1 MKLALKKGVR
11 AFMLDLHMMSAHELG
26 LCHYSCAFGSIS
38 LDKTFQMFRDF
49 LHFNPREVIT
59 IIWEVVC
66 IDSCEKSVMYTIWVN
81 KLKESELFPQLL
93 VQKQGQHPWPTLE
106 EMITN
111 QTRLVSFS
119 DFGHDLNFWDLRF
132 DMFTVENT
140 YESVTLHDLKK
151 PCTLLNSYEIWTSAW
166 TPLLVMNRFLSHGLL
181 SIDTYRAFNGKTNL
195 NQDGFVE
202 NVLFC
207 SREIGQF
214 PSFVMVDFWESSSV
228 FETVDRVNSLPSFQN
243 NNTRKSF

>member
-1 MKLALKKGVR
+1 M
-11 AFMLDLHMMSAHELG
+11 
-26 LCHYSCAFGSIS
+26 
-38 LDKTFQMFRDF
+38 
-49 LHFNPREVIT
+49 
-59 IIWEVVC
+59 
-66 IDSCEKSVMYTIWVN
+66 
-81 KLKESELFPQLL
+81 L